1 MKIIGAM
8 GEIRAKFT
16 IKFEVIAKEWLEY
29 KKNRIKES
37 TYYNYL
43 YIIDKYLTPKLKNVS
58 LKKLNKINYNEML
71 QEMLKSLSS
80 KTIKD
85 ISSVLKAILKY
96 VKQNYGIKIDVE
108 RIVPP
113 RVELENLKILNKKE
127 KQRLEKRC
135 LKENSLKSLGI
146 VICLNT
152 GMRIGELCALKWEDI
167 DIESRMIHI
176 KKTLQRVYLGEKGL
190 SKVIID
196 KPKTRS
202 SIRSIPISNKL
213 YDILAPLKKLYDKED
228 FFLTGS
234 SERYIEP
241 RNYQYVYKILLK
253 QSRVKEY
260 KFHILR
266 HTFASECIEVGMDPK
281 SLSEILGHSNV
292 NITLN
297 RYVHSSIRIK
307 KKFLEK
313 L

>member
-1 MKIIGAM
+1 MKLV
-8 GEIRAKFT
+8 GELEEVKTRLT
-16 IKFEVIAKEWLEY
+16 IKFEEIAKEWLQY
-29 KKNRIKES
+29 KRAMIKES

-43 YIIDKYLTPKLKNVS
+43 FIINKYLIPKFQ
-58 LKKLNKINYNEML
+58 KKTLRKLAKFNYNEMF
-71 QEMLKSLSS
+71 QEMTKTLAS

-85 ISSVLKAILKY
+85 ISNVLKAILKY
-96 VKQNYGIKIDVE
+96 ANQNYKCDIDLE
-108 RIVPP
+108 RITSPK
-113 RVELENLKILNKKE
+113 VENKNLKILNKKE
-127 KQRLEKRC
+127 KKRLEKRC
-135 LKENSLKSLGI
+135 LKENSLKSLGV

-152 GMRIGELCALKWEDI
+152 GMRIGELCALKWENI
-167 DIESRMIHI
+167 DIEGRMIYI

-213 YDILAPLKKLYDKED
+213 YEILAPLKKVYNNED

-234 SERYIEP
+234 SDRYLEP
-241 RNYQYVYKILLK
+241 RNYQYIYKMQLK
-253 QSRVKEY
+253 KSRVKEY
-260 KFHILR
+260 NFHILR
-266 HTFASECIEVGMDPK
+266 HTFASDCIEVGMDPK
-281 SLSEILGHSNV
+281 SLSEILGHANV